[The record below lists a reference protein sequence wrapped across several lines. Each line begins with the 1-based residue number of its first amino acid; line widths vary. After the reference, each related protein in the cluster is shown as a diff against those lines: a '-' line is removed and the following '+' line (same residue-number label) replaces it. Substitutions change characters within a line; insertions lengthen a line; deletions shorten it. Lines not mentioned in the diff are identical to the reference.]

1 MVFGVHFLSFSGCFD
16 VFPMLQNKVERKM
29 KGGHWLMATK
39 EIKRMSV
46 NNAIEITKEAVR
58 GGYDK
63 DPPGRELKD
72 LYETLV
78 DLSEKIS
85 TDD

>member
-1 MVFGVHFLSFSGCFD
+1 
-16 VFPMLQNKVERKM
+16 
-29 KGGHWLMATK
+29 MATK